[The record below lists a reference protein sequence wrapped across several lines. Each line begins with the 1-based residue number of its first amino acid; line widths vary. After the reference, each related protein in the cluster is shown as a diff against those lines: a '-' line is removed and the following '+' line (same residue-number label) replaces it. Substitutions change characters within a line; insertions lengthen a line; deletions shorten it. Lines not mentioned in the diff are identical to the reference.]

1 MSKHKWLRILG
12 VLIMSLLITV
22 TGCSKSNP
30 APTGQGQTNQGTES
44 KGENPQATTKLETD
58 TDLAQQLKAEKG
70 IDNVMVQVVE
80 GDQPAVNVDITINNE
95 QELTADQVADKYS
108 KVIQEKY
115 PNHTVD
121 IIVIKDGK
129 QLKHATFK

>member
-1 MSKHKWLRILG
+1 MSKHKWLRIIG
-12 VLIMSLLITV
+12 VLTVFLLLS
-22 TGCSKSNP
+22 GCSNSKSTPNP
-30 APTGQGQTNQGTES
+30 SAQEQTNQGTES
-44 KGENPQATTKLETD
+44 KGENPPSTTKLEAD

-70 IDNVMVQVVE
+70 IDNAMVQVVE
-80 GDQPAVNVDITINNE
+80 GAQPAVNVDITINNE

-129 QLKHATFK
+129 QLKQATFK